1 MSLCYRA
8 FGQRLESDIEL
19 PLLSPC
25 EKTRPFESSER
36 FPPTGISASIRVSDD
51 ALLVREPSIGGSDDT
66 TFTMFREG
74 SSVLMALNRTGW
86 LARFNEGSVDI
97 TLHPDARVQDTS
109 VARESRFS
117 RVLGDRVVTSVVP
130 FIPQLWGLIAVHG
143 ALLSSP
149 AGGVLLVGKS
159 GAGKSTLSQV
169 LRRDFGWHVLDDDT
183 SMVVSDGENIRL
195 LPMGA
200 KARLKR
206 DAAEFLELPIEPLPG
221 HGGGKGALRADSR
234 PQPLEMGVTL
244 SHTFSLASDQ
254 EPGAAPADISVEQIE
269 QVRALSALYESLFG
283 LWPDRKEPIKELF
296 RVSAELASVKSFSLA
311 FSSGS
316 HSPLDVA
323 RMVGQAVKLA
333 LRSS

>member
-1 MSLCYRA
+1 MSFRYQA
-8 FGQRLESDIEL
+8 FGQLLESDIEL
-19 PLLSPC
+19 PLLSPWD
-25 EKTRPFESSER
+25 ETRPLENSEQVL
-36 FPPTGISASIRVSDD
+36 PAGLSARIRVSHNS
-51 ALLVREPSIGGSDDT
+51 LLVQEPSIGGSDDT

-109 VARESRFS
+109 VARESRVS

-130 FIPQLWGLIAVHG
+130 FVPQLWGLIAVHG

-183 SMVVSDGENIRL
+183 SMVVSDGENIHL
-195 LPMGA
+195 FPMGA
-200 KARLKR
+200 KARLKK

-221 HGGGKGALRADSR
+221 HGGGKGALRADSETR
-234 PQPLEMGVTL
+234 PLEIGATL
-244 SHTFSLASDQ
+244 SHTFSLASEQ
-254 EPGAAPADISVEQIE
+254 ESGTVPADISVEQIE
-269 QVRALSALYESLFG
+269 QVRAISALYESLFV
-283 LWPDRKEPIKELF
+283 LWPHRRESIEELF
-296 RVSAELASVKSFSLA
+296 RVSAELASATNFSLA
-311 FSSGS
+311 FSRTR
-316 HSPLDVA
+316 HSPSEVA
-323 RMVGQAVKLA
+323 REVGQAA
-333 LRSS
+333 SMRWHIA